1 MAFDLGDPIPLPF
14 LTVDLN
20 GAAVDVTTA
29 VLTITLPDA
38 TTVTPAVAHVT
49 LGSYAPAVPYIS
61 TLAGIH
67 RVSWVGSGAN
77 AQDFTDSF
85 NILPA
90 DPRFLISL
98 NEARL
103 GLGLAAANV
112 VHNEDLRTFVSAAT
126 PIMED
131 LVGPALPAS
140 RVETYD
146 GGRPKIVLLWSPLLS
161 VSSVVESYGTFER
174 TLTAQNIFDGSAV
187 DAYGYT
193 IELASGLLIRRISG
207 KVAPFPPGVRNV
219 QVTYVSGRSV
229 VPGNV
234 LLATRRLVRFLWQQE
249 QQGFRSNAA
258 PQTEM
263 AYTPS
268 GFAVPKAVI
277 ELCADSLRA
286 QGGA

>member
-1 MAFDLGDPIPLPF
+1 MAFDLGDPIPLTF
-14 LTVDLN
+14 LTTDGT
-20 GAAVDVTTA
+20 GALADVTTA

-38 TTVTPAVAHVT
+38 TTVTPAVTHGVT
-49 LGSYAPAVPYIS
+49 GTYAPTVPYIS

-77 AQDFTDSF
+77 AQDYTDSF
-85 NILPA
+85 NVLPA

-98 NEARL
+98 DEARK

-131 LVGPALPAS
+131 IVGPALPAS

-174 TLTAQNIFDGSAV
+174 TLTAENIFDGSAV
-187 DAYGYT
+187 NAYGYT
-193 IELASGLLIRRISG
+193 IELATGLLIRRISG
-207 KVAPFPPGVRNV
+207 KVAPFPAGQRNV
-219 QVTYVSGRSV
+219 QVSYVSGRLV
-229 VPGNV
+229 VSGNV

-258 PQTEM
+258 PKTEM

-277 ELCADSLRA
+277 ELCAGDLRVT
-286 QGGA
+286 GAA